1 MLLYIFKFN
10 FILIGNDL
18 RREGDLLSEQD
29 CRGAGS
35 PYLVDFQLR
44 VLPHNPP
51 NGTAPDDE
59 MGATDIKLRCSNV

>member
-1 MLLYIFKFN
+1 MIY
-10 FILIGNDL
+10 
-18 RREGDLLSEQD
+18 REGDLLSEQD

-44 VLPHNPP
+44 VLPHNPL

-59 MGATDIKLRCSNV
+59 MGATDIKFRCSNV